1 MQLTIEAA
9 TDIHDCHIA
18 RAWVGRDASGA
29 WQCVIIE
36 WGDEVKAI
44 QSKMKAVAS
53 SPYAGFCTQNSALTP
68 EQARAAYEVLRFKL
82 ETGEEIA
89 GVTLEV

>member
-9 TDIHDCHIA
+9 TDIHDRHIA

-36 WGDEVKAI
+36 WGDA
-44 QSKMKAVAS
+44 MKAVAS

-82 ETGEEIA
+82 ETGQEIA